1 MNKISILVIFLLFL
15 GNCSSSKNPINWK
28 KEQIK
33 IEEQQNVKKA
43 FTEDKVVQKEFNSDL
58 RLDLSNIVLNNKT
71 FDNKNNLGSQN
82 YDGLLNKVGNYKFS
96 KLIGFNQLNF
106 KPTFF
111 NNDLIFFDKKGSII
125 KYNEN
130 YKVSW
135 SNNYYSKS
143 EKKLNPKLNF
153 LLVSE
158 DLLVADS
165 ISKLYSINLK
175 TKKLNW
181 IKQLKYS
188 FNSEIKKNKNK
199 IFAVDYKNIL
209 RCYSIIDG
217 SECWNLQTEDSFTI
231 SDSRYSLVIIDDMVI
246 FSNSLGDITAVDI
259 ETGLIIWQLPT
270 QSSSIINETYNFKIS
285 KLILDKNS
293 IFFSNNK
300 NEFYSVNVKTG
311 VINWS
316 NKINS
321 NINSVISGNLIFT
334 VSNDGYLFVTEKNTG
349 NIIRVT
355 YLYKEYE
362 KKRKEKISPIGFVI
376 GNKNLFLTNNDGK
389 MIVVGLESGKIIK
402 TETIAKNLIS
412 EPFIFNKNLFV
423 IKNGSIIQYN

>member
-43 FTEDKVVQKEFNSDL
+43 FTEDRVVQKEFNSDL

-96 KLIGFNQLNF
+96 KLIGLNQLNF
-106 KPTFF
+106 KPAFF

-153 LLVSE
+153 LLASE

-402 TETIAKNLIS
+402 TETIAKKLIS

>member
-1 MNKISILVIFLLFL
+1 VNKISILVIFLLFL

-82 YDGLLNKVGNYKFS
+82 YDGLLNKVGKYKFS

-153 LLVSE
+153 LLASE

-199 IFAVDYKNIL
+199 IFAVDYKNTL

-217 SECWNLQTEDSFTI
+217 SECWNLQTEESFTI
-231 SDSRYSLVIIDDMVI
+231 SDSRYSLIIIQDMVI

-285 KLILDKNS
+285 KIISDGNS

-355 YLYKEYE
+355 YLYEEYE

>member
-1 MNKISILVIFLLFL
+1 VNKILILIIFLLLL
-15 GNCSSSKNPINWK
+15 GNCSSNKNPLNWK
-28 KEQIK
+28 KEEIK
-33 IEEQQNVKKA
+33 IEEEQNVKKA
-43 FTEDKVVQKEFNSDL
+43 FPEDKVIQREFNSDL

-82 YDGLLNKVGNYKFS
+82 YDGLLNKVGSYKFS

-106 KPTFF
+106 KPIFF

-135 SNNYYSKS
+135 SKNYYSKS

-153 LLVSE
+153 LLANE

-175 TKKLNW
+175 TKQLNW
-181 IKQLKYS
+181 KIQLKYP

-199 IFAVDYKNIL
+199 IFAVDYKNAL

-231 SDSRYSLVIIDDMVI
+231 SDSRYSLVIIEDMII

-259 ETGLIIWQLPT
+259 ESGLIIWQLPT
-270 QSSSIINETYNFKIS
+270 QSSSIINETYDFKIS
-285 KLILDKNS
+285 KLISDGNS

-300 NEFYSVNVKTG
+300 SEFYSVNVKTG
-311 VINWS
+311 IINWG

-321 NINSVISGNLIFT
+321 NIGSVISGNLIFT
-334 VSNDGYLFVTEKNTG
+334 VSNDGYLFITEKNTG
-349 NIIRVT
+349 NIIRST
-355 YLYKEYE
+355 YLYKEYA
-362 KKRKEKISPIGFVI
+362 KKRKEKILPIGFVI
-376 GNKNLFLTNNDGK
+376 GNKNLYLTNNDGK
-389 MIVVGLESGKIIK
+389 MTIAELESGKIVKI
-402 TETIAKNLIS
+402 ETITKNIIS
-412 EPFIFNKNLFV
+412 EPLIFNKHLFV